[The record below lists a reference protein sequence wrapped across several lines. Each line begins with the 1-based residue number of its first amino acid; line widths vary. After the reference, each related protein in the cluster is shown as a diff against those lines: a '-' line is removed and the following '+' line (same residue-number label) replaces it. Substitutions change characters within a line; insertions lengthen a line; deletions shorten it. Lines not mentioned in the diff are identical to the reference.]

1 MHVHLARKRGQSEMD
16 HSPSF
21 VPIYESGNT
30 KCYFYKARLFSSVFF
45 LLRPPH
51 LTTCSPNSGM
61 VSSWE
66 SNNNDRRTSNTSR
79 KRCIYD
85 VAEDGQ
91 LPLISI
97 VLKTNTL
104 ITLELDQ

>member
-1 MHVHLARKRGQSEMD
+1 MHIHLARKRGQSEMD
-16 HSPSF
+16 HNPSF

-30 KCYFYKARLFSSVFF
+30 KCYFYKARLCF
-45 LLRPPH
+45 LLRLPH
-51 LTTCSPNSGM
+51 LTTCSHNPGM

-66 SNNNDRRTSNTSR
+66 SNNNDHWTSNTSR

-97 VLKTNTL
+97 VLTTNAL